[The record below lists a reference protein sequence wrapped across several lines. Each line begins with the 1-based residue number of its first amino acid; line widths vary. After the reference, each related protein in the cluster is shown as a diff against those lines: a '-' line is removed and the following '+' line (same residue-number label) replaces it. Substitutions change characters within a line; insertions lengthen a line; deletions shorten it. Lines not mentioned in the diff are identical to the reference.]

1 MELKLTDPDSIIA
14 WWQVFPDRHDSFL
27 TYKIRA
33 SPEFAPAI
41 SEARRRIAADPVLAG
56 LLRQAEQRTRQHEA
70 RQAELR
76 EPLGAHELRHPEVAA

>member
-27 TYKIRA
+27 TYKIKA

-56 LLRQAEQRTRQHEA
+56 LLRQVEQRTRQHDAAFRETLSA
-70 RQAELR
+70 NELQH
-76 EPLGAHELRHPEVAA
+76 LELAA